1 MGPCHHGMTRPQ
13 VVDGGTA
20 SNLEGRGE
28 YIEYA
33 VADSQQEVVLQHGGL
48 ERC

>member
-1 MGPCHHGMTRPQ
+1 VGPCHHGTTRPQ
-13 VVDGGTA
+13 VADGGTA
-20 SNLEGRGE
+20 SNTEGRGK

-33 VADSQQEVVLQHGGL
+33 VGDSRQEVVLRRGGL